1 MAEGLQLLRKKAE
14 AAVQDMPDGEM
25 KFRAFQVILAHL
37 LEASAEGTEPRP
49 ESRAQASAPV
59 KARQPKAL
67 ESIPRTSSDRILFL
81 HAEGFF
87 GSQRSLS
94 DVQGELRKNGW
105 HYPVTALSGPLQNLV
120 QKRLLRRER
129 VTDGNR
135 TIWKYANY

>member
-1 MAEGLQLLRKKAE
+1 MAEGIQLLRKKAE
-14 AAVQDMPDGEM
+14 AAVEDMPDGEM
-25 KFRAFQVILAHL
+25 KLRAFQVILGHL
-37 LEASAEGTEPRP
+37 LEVNAGAQPRP
-49 ESRAQASAPV
+49 EPRAQTNASA
-59 KARQPKAL
+59 KARSAKPLQ
-67 ESIPRTSSDRILFL
+67 SVPRTSGDRILFL

-105 HYPVTALSGPLQNLV
+105 HYPVTALSGPLQKLV
-120 QKRLLRRER
+120 QRRLFRRER